1 LVEHRSQ
8 SWVMTCMMTL
18 VLCLGTMNGD
28 GLGEDEGARGV
39 CRPML
44 EPVPSIEL
52 GDSGLFSWTCS
63 GGTGTGAGYFVVFIR
78 PIGTYV
84 LLKVPTGRSSF
95 EFTPDTA
102 GAWRW
107 VVINT
112 DPDRSRPDVESDQ
125 GRFQVTA
132 SSEKIR

>member
-1 LVEHRSQ
+1 MVQRCLQ
-8 SWVMTCMMTL
+8 SRLMSCVVAL
-18 VLCLGTMNGD
+18 SLCLGSMAGES
-28 GLGEDEGARGV
+28 LGEGESPPSV

-44 EPVPSIEL
+44 EPVSPIQL
-52 GDSGLFSWTCS
+52 GESGIFSWTCS
-63 GGTGTGAGYFVVFIR
+63 GGSAPGAGYFVVFIR

-84 LLKVPTGRSSF
+84 LLKVPTGRTSF

-112 DPDRSRPDVESDQ
+112 DPDRSSPDVESNQ

-132 SSEKIR
+132 SDAKSH